1 MNTVIGEKLIQE
13 DSWKYTKRKVL
24 SLVSS
29 ICDPLGWVS
38 PLTVR
43 GKMFMQTLWKEKM
56 DWDQKLNPDQIKV
69 IYDILVDLRRVT
81 EFIFPR
87 HILYE
92 HTELHVFANASSKA
106 YGAAVYTVNDSH
118 TQSNLLISKAR
129 VALCREGRLT
139 IPKLELTASLIGA
152 RLINYLTNLHKY
164 ETIYLWSDSKV
175 VISWITSDKDIKD
188 VYVANRIAEVKT
200 LITRHNVNVMYVPT
214 KDNPADYLSRGCTS
228 TQLKSSNWLHCPSW
242 LLTGN
247 YPEQSNVEI
256 VVKELMVEINPI
268 HPIQPLIDLTKYSS
282 FIKVVRIIT
291 KSIRVLSITS

>member
-1 MNTVIGEKLIQE
+1 MNVVVGESLIPE
-13 DSWKYTKRKVL
+13 ESWRYTKRKVL

-29 ICDPLGWVS
+29 IYDPLGWVS

-43 GKMFMQTLWKEKM
+43 GKMFIQTLWKEKM
-56 DWDQKLNPDQIKV
+56 GWGQKLNPDQVKV

-87 HILYE
+87 HVLYE
-92 HTELHVFANASSKA
+92 HSELPVFTDTSSKA
-106 YGAAVYTVNDSH
+106 YGAAVYTVNDTH

-129 VALCREGRLT
+129 VAPCREDRLT

-164 ETIYLWSDSKV
+164 ETIYLWSDSI

-214 KDNPADYLSRGCTS
+214 KANPADYLS
-228 TQLKSSNWLHCPSW
+228 
-242 LLTGN
+242 
-247 YPEQSNVEI
+247 
-256 VVKELMVEINPI
+256 
-268 HPIQPLIDLTKYSS
+268 
-282 FIKVVRIIT
+282 
-291 KSIRVLSITS
+291 